1 MALCKQARTGC
12 PALQKGGTHPVAA
25 GALIEHPTNTNT
37 NKRQPHTPVNNK
49 KPATPTGFDF
59 KKQIVPILEET

>member
-1 MALCKQARTGC
+1 MALCKHARTGC
-12 PALQKGGTHPVAA
+12 PAPQKGGTHPVASD
-25 GALIEHPTNTNT
+25 ALTELSANTK
-37 NKRQPHTPVNNK
+37 KRQRRINNK